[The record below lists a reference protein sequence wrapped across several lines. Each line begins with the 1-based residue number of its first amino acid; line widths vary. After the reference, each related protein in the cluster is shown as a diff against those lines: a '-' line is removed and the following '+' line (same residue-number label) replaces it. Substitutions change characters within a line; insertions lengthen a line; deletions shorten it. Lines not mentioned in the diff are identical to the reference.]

1 MSQTP
6 SIDYRCTHCGAEQ
19 IYELVP
25 LKARP
30 TEDEVEARPH
40 EIPSIDF
47 RCSRCGV
54 SQTYKLVPE
63 SAVRAP
69 S

>member
-6 SIDYRCTHCGAEQ
+6 SIDYRCTSCGARQ
-19 IYELVP
+19 IYQLVP
-25 LKARP
+25 LGARP
-30 TEDEVEARPH
+30 DEVEAIPH

-47 RCSRCGV
+47 TCSRCGA

-63 SAVRAP
+63 STGRAP
-69 S
+69 G